1 MPWPRGGGGYSLS
14 AYHLYGNFSEK
25 FPSNG
30 TGIFLAPK
38 TVTGLSCT
46 IYKIPV
52 NFSLSLFSF
61 RDDFHRDELFYLNS
75 PRNFRVFHTNDKRS
89 LLCPIRR
96 KGYLLEASGL
106 WKGWDSTIWRI
117 WKCREICTLRY
128 GKGPTKG
135 LKDTFKSCDKTNKT
149 YWFSDLF
156 IF

>member
-1 MPWPRGGGGYSLS
+1 MTPRRRGIL
-14 AYHLYGNFSEK
+14 LERLPFVRK
-25 FPSNG
+25 FHWNISVKSYWYFFGTENSNG
-30 TGIFLAPK
+30 TELYHLQN
-38 TVTGLSCT
+38 TG
-46 IYKIPV
+46 K
-52 NFSLSLFSF
+52 FFSF
-61 RDDFHRDELFYLNS
+61 SFLFPEDFHRDEPFYLNF

-106 WKGWDSTIWRI
+106 WEGWDSTIWRI
-117 WKCREICTLRY
+117 WKCREICALRY

-135 LKDTFKSCDKTNKT
+135 LKGTFKSCDKTNKT